1 MSATG
6 KQTSAE
12 IEESR
17 IKSVMQ
23 NAVVRVVRTRS
34 DQIKS
39 AIFRTQPSS
48 QQLTNQQFVNDCLKH
63 PEKFAEGGPKRSQSR
78 TWLHQLIFLQD
89 IEAINSLIKAGQDV
103 NAVDDL
109 GRTVLHYAAAVGS
122 RPIVE
127 VLLKKGSFKDVEL
140 PDKAGYRPLHL
151 ASEGGYHGVIH
162 ALIKEGEADVNSQ
175 GPDGFQPLHLIC
187 QAGRSVAC
195 FHALLTVG
203 EKLDLKDEDMY
214 GRTPIDILREIM
226 GKGNKRSNE
235 AQAVRKDK
243 RGPWKLLNAAFS
255 HEIKRRKDVK
265 YLRYQEIEEK
275 EKQKQI
281 AKEKLKKMGEQK
293 VAKAMEFARAAFE
306 RGETVDWAALGLDPD
321 MEDELMA
328 LMANDDDDDDDDD
341 DDEEEEEEEED
352 DDSEDDEDEGEDGKD
367 GGEEPRFPQ
376 DYIDGSGGGG
386 EAGKL
391 QMAAMAMTLDD
402 EQDEDEDDAGKGDDG
417 DDGQHGKEGK
427 GAEKKE
433 RDTATSIEEEV
444 EDADKTGLLE
454 ETLHNNDDSDNEV
467 HEEENEEKEVALEC
481 TTSLSLKQ
489 MEDEGKKEVATT
501 EDEEKKEVATEEA
514 TEKNVDEQ
522 EEEGGK
528 VIHVDKEEEQL
539 LDY

>member
-23 NAVVRVVRTRS
+23 NAVVRVVMTRS

-48 QQLTNQQFVNDCLKH
+48 QQLTNQQFVDDCLKH

-89 IEAINSLIKAGQDV
+89 IEAINSLIKAGQNV

-140 PDKAGYRPLHL
+140 PDKMGYRPLHL

-226 GKGNKRSNE
+226 GKGNKQSNE

-255 HEIKRRKDVK
+255 HEIKRRKDIK

-281 AKEKLKKMGEQK
+281 AKEKLKKGGEQK

-328 LMANDDDDDDDDD
+328 LMANDDDDDEEDEA
-341 DDEEEEEEEED
+341 EEEEEEGDED
-352 DDSEDDEDEGEDGKD
+352 EDSEDDEDGEGG

-376 DYIDGSGGGG
+376 DYIDGGGGGGG

-391 QMAAMAMTLDD
+391 QMAAMAMTMDD
-402 EQDEDEDDAGKGDDG
+402 EEDEDKDGTGGGNDG
-417 DDGQHGKEGK
+417 DDEQHGKEGK
-427 GAEKKE
+427 GEGEDKKE
-433 RDTATSIEEEV
+433 RNTDTEEEV
-444 EDADKTGLLE
+444 EDPDKTGLLE
-454 ETLHNNDDSDNEV
+454 ETLHKNDDSDNDNEV
-467 HEEENEEKEVALEC
+467 HVEENVMAM
-481 TTSLSLKQ
+481 KQ
-489 MEDEGKKEVATT
+489 MEDEEKRGVAT
-501 EDEEKKEVATEEA
+501 EDEEKKEVATEDT
-514 TEKNVDEQ
+514 TEQNNNAVDVDE
-522 EEEGGK
+522 G
-528 VIHVDKEEEQL
+528 EQCL